1 MMSGHRMAVLRRAG
15 GLVSAALVGAAV
27 ARGVRRRMATAPP
40 GGPRLW
46 ERENH
51 RGATVTLAAGP
62 GAALGAAAGAAL
74 ARGTAPRARSAS
86 VLAATAAAGAGLYD
100 DLAGG
105 SDNKGLRGHLTAL
118 GRGEIT
124 SGTVK
129 LGVIGAAGLTSA
141 AMVSDRAFDA
151 LVGGAAVAGHA
162 NLLNLLDLR
171 PGRAIKVALLHAPA
185 VLRGPAAAPAAAAL
199 GAAAALLPDD
209 LAERTMLGDA
219 GANALGAVLGL
230 AMVAREGRVA
240 RLVHLA
246 VVAGLTLASERV
258 SFTDVIQR
266 TPLLRE
272 LDELGRLPR

>member
-1 MMSGHRMAVLRRAG
+1 MSGHRALRRAG
-15 GLVSAALVGAAV
+15 GLIAAALVGAAV
-27 ARGVRRRMATAPP
+27 ARGVRRRIGTMPP

-46 ERENH
+46 ERQNH

-62 GAALGAAAGAAL
+62 AAALGAAAGAAL
-74 ARGTAPRARSAS
+74 APGTGRRARSAS
-86 VLAATAAAGAGLYD
+86 ALAATAAAGAGLYD

-105 SDNKGLRGHLTAL
+105 SDSKGLRGHLSAL
-118 GRGEIT
+118 GRGEVT

-129 LGVIGAAGLTSA
+129 VGIIGATGLAGA
-141 AMVSDRAFDA
+141 AMVSERTFDT

-209 LAERTMLGDA
+209 LAERAMLGDA

-230 AMVAREGRVA
+230 ALVAREGRAA
-240 RLVHLA
+240 RLVHLG
-246 VVAGLTLASERV
+246 VVTGLTLASEKV
-258 SFTDVIQR
+258 SFTEVIQR
-266 TPLLRE
+266 TPVLRE